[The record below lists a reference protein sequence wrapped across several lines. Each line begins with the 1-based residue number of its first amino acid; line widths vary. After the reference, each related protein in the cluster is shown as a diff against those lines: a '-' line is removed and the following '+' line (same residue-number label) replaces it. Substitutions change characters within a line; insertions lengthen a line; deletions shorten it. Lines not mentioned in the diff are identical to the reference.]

1 MNRHEAPATALIS
14 GATEGIGQ
22 ASAWALAEA
31 GHDVAVTD
39 LDPASLAETMRGIA
53 ARGRRAV
60 ALALDLRA
68 EASIAAALRDA
79 EAALGPLGVLV
90 NNAGCTLGRA
100 ATDVTWAE
108 WDQVMDVNLKG
119 SYFLATGFAR
129 RCVAANQAGAVISVA
144 STHGLTGI
152 PDRSVYGIS
161 KGGIVQM
168 TRMLAIEWA
177 ALGIRVNAV
186 APAMAKAVHTPEIR
200 ADYHDHLP
208 LNRYGLEAE
217 LAEAVFFLC
226 SDRASY
232 LTGQVIAVDGGF
244 DATGIGLPTLSAE
257 RRNL

>member
-1 MNRHEAPATALIS
+1 MNMLPPPQTALIS

-39 LDPASLAETMRGIA
+39 LDPASLAETLGGIA
-53 ARGRRAV
+53 ARGRRGIG
-60 ALALDLRA
+60 LALDLRD
-68 EASIAAALRDA
+68 EASIAAALQGA

-119 SYFLATGFAR
+119 SFFLAAGFAR
-129 RCVAANQAGAVISVA
+129 RCMAAGHAGVVISVA

-177 ALGIRVNAV
+177 ARGIRVNAV
-186 APAMAKAVHTPEIR
+186 APGTVLTPSR
-200 ADYHDHLP
+200 A
-208 LNRYGLEAE
+208 RM
-217 LAEAVFFLC
+217 LAEPARRQRML
-226 SDRASY
+226 DRIPTGRFPMAEEIAGAIAYLASPIAASV
-232 LTGQVIAVDGGF
+232 TGQILPIDGGLT
-244 DATGIGLPTLSAE
+244 AY
-257 RRNL
+257 

>member
-186 APAMAKAVHTPEIR
+186 APGTVLTPSRARMLADPARRQRMLDRIPTGRFPTAVEI
-200 ADYHDHLP
+200 AGAIAY
-208 LNRYGLEAE
+208 
-217 LAEAVFFLC
+217 LASPIA
-226 SDRASY
+226 ASV
-232 LTGQVIAVDGGF
+232 TGQILPIDGGLT
-244 DATGIGLPTLSAE
+244 AY
-257 RRNL
+257 